1 MTTEGRSR
9 RLHNTLANYGR
20 NIVLIGVVAITF
32 WPLLW
37 MFGTSFKSPRNIL
50 GSGLNPF
57 PLDATLDNYKYA
69 FDTNDTLHQ
78 LFNSAMFAGGVTLGQ
93 IVVSVPAA
101 YAFSRWTFR
110 GSGLLFGA
118 CIMTLSVPF
127 VVTYVPNFI
136 VLSRL
141 GLLNTFIGLIMPQ
154 LATGYGVFLLRQ
166 VFRSFPSSILEAATI
181 DGAGHVMTVFRV
193 LLPATRSSIA
203 ALALFVFI
211 NTWNELIW
219 PMLIAP
225 DTSMHVLTVGL
236 TQFASA
242 ESGTQ
247 YGPIMA
253 AAVLTA
259 APTLIAYWFMRNRI
273 LAVVLDGS
281 MKG

>member
-1 MTTEGRSR
+1 SR
-9 RLHNTLANYGR
+9 
-20 NIVLIGVVAITF
+20 
-32 WPLLW
+32 
-37 MFGTSFKSPRNIL
+37 
-50 GSGLNPF
+50 
-57 PLDATLDNYKYA
+57 
-69 FDTNDTLHQ
+69 
-78 LFNSAMFAGGVTLGQ
+78 
-93 IVVSVPAA
+93 
-101 YAFSRWTFR
+101 
-110 GSGLLFGA
+110 
-118 CIMTLSVPF
+118 
-127 VVTYVPNFI
+127 
-136 VLSRL
+136 
-141 GLLNTFIGLIMPQ
+141 
-154 LATGYGVFLLRQ
+154 
-166 VFRSFPSSILEAATI
+166 ILEAATI

-219 PMLIAP
+219 PMLVAP

-253 AAVLTA
+253 AAVLTV